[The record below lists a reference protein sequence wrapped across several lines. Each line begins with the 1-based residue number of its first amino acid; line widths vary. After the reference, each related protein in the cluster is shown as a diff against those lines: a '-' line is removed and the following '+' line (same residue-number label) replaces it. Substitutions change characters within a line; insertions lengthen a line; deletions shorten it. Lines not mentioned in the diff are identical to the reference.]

1 MANFPEH
8 PDPENPSDPMSIV
21 GSISKREEIF
31 SVLFK
36 SSEAIRNG
44 RPTMAS
50 EFSDLTTDA
59 PPTPPPPSPSRA
71 ESKRRFQKIR
81 NPLNQKQREMAK
93 RFMDSMGWIQFRTKP
108 TREKAKRFCEENGI
122 GDKQFKYWLEYSRKV
137 RRSKGLPTK

>member
-8 PDPENPSDPMSIV
+8 PESPLHPISIV
-21 GSISKREEIF
+21 GRISKRAEIF
-31 SVLFK
+31 SILWK
-36 SSEAIRNG
+36 SSGAIRNEK
-44 RPTMAS
+44 PTMAA
-50 EFSDLTTDA
+50 EFSKLTTDA
-59 PPTPPPPSPSRA
+59 PPPPPPSPPRA

-81 NPLNQKQREMAK
+81 NPLSQKQRERAK
-93 RFMDSMGWIQFRTKP
+93 RFMESMGWIEFRTKP